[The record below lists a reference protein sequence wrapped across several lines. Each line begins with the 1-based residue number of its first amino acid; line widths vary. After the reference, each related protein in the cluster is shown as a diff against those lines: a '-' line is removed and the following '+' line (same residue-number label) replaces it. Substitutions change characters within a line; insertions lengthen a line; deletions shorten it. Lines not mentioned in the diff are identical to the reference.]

1 MVDELIEFKR
11 SMKEPTELVALPDI
25 TLKSLHQAK
34 KYPQMV
40 VDVLLQCDG
49 DIEEYIKQFYATD
62 HKSKMTILTN
72 TFLILDKPGNEKL
85 REQWDAIIAAYKQS
99 KVAMA
104 ERAALEWIGNYAPPS
119 ATAKVPMAV
128 AISFMRT
135 WLGEHISSETTR
147 GRQKGMERPSK
158 AAGVSDIMKQLQGDK

>member
-72 TFLILDKPGNEKL
+72 TFLILDKPGNE
-85 REQWDAIIAAYKQS
+85 
-99 KVAMA
+99 
-104 ERAALEWIGNYAPPS
+104 
-119 ATAKVPMAV
+119 
-128 AISFMRT
+128 
-135 WLGEHISSETTR
+135 
-147 GRQKGMERPSK
+147 
-158 AAGVSDIMKQLQGDK
+158 